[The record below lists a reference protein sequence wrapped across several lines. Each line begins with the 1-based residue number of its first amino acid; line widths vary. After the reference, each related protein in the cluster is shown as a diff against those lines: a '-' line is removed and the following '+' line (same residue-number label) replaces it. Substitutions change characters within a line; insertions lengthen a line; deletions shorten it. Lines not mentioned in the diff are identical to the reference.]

1 MGVGGVVPAVP
12 PRGVPAWKISRGGFS
27 VADGM
32 DSLVASASAQQEHA
46 ALHHSQQQAA
56 SDADAGTAPHLARTA
71 AAAARPPAPLGS
83 LARPPGFA
91 GLPRLG
97 DHKYSGSSPALQA
110 LLIEAQADVAG
121 NDALPLHYAS
131 TQSISIAG
139 SLAALPAG
147 GLPLGSDEDEEG
159 DDSEGLDVTT
169 PLSFAGHAAA
179 AGKAAVPAKQR
190 RGLAAQRALP
200 LAAAS
205 PDAGPVVAV
214 ADVGGVTAESIA
226 RVQSWL
232 AMDTMTFKGDVTNS
246 TGGDLRD
253 GLRHMTAEEGRLR
266 REVGPEFG
274 FDLYM
279 IQGHYDHRQALRA
292 LYPVLRSGDFTVL
305 TAKHR
310 FGEHG
315 HVLAFAR
322 SLPGHVCVVATNFNA
337 FASTFAVNATPL
349 VSAFRAATT
358 ASASASVAQVGG
370 GGEGGG
376 LRPWIFIDFYWI
388 HLFIDS

>member
-1 MGVGGVVPAVP
+1 MPSPPSSDVYDGHVGVGGVVPAGP

-46 ALHHSQQQAA
+46 ALHHSQQP
-56 SDADAGTAPHLARTA
+56 DANVATAPPQARAVA
-71 AAAARPPAPLGS
+71 AAGRPPLPQGS
-83 LARPPGFA
+83 LARPTGFA

-97 DHKYSGSSPALQA
+97 DRNYSGSSPALQA

-121 NDALPLHYAS
+121 NDASPLHYAS
-131 TQSISIAG
+131 SHSVSIAG
-139 SLAALPAG
+139 SLAALPAAG
-147 GLPLGSDEDEEG
+147 GLPLGSDEEEEG
-159 DDSEGLDVTT
+159 DEDEGLDVTT

-190 RGLAAQRALP
+190 RGLAALP

-205 PDAGPVVAV
+205 SDAGAVVAV
-214 ADVGGVTAESIA
+214 ADVSGVTAESIA

-232 AMDTMTFKGDVTNS
+232 AMDTMTFKGDVANS

-358 ASASASVAQVGG
+358 VSASASVAQVGRG
-370 GGEGGG
+370 RRETPR
-376 LRPWIFIDFYWI
+376 LWM
-388 HLFIDS
+388 